1 MAYKDA
7 TPQMT
12 VELIKQILNGLG
24 IKTRET
30 LYNKGDICYSCR
42 IAIDSHGLESL
53 DIGTNGKGMT
63 PEYSLA
69 SGYAELME
77 RMQNKFLVNEAM
89 RHAVKISNE
98 DAFEFRFFPDEVIMS
113 RSIRGFFKEIKYFFP
128 NYDCS
133 SEESLCELAIGPC
146 NKAQEYLGL
155 DRDTSPQIEYLCVPF
170 ARFSC
175 RKEDNGLE
183 YIPIILARANS
194 STGLCAGN
202 TPQEAILQGINEVF
216 ERYILQRI
224 YIDNITPPSF
234 PSDYFNGTCIA
245 ERLEQLKTEG
255 FIYDVKDMSLGRG
268 FPVVGLILTNTNN
281 GTTMFRLGADLDPA
295 IALERCLTEIYQ
307 GRTEE
312 YSRFL
317 EYPIHEALEIK
328 DDTTRRNNEY
338 HKSLKD
344 GTGLV
349 PKNIFD
355 RVPTYS
361 FQEPVLHRTGD
372 TKEDFQ
378 QVLQFLYERN
388 YTLFVRDNSFLGF
401 CAYQVL
407 IPGLSDQDHN
417 LRDIFG
423 EYFASFDLDIG
434 DKTGVSYERDAQQW
448 PLYNIKEQTD
458 AREFVEKHYPNDDNL
473 RLAPYNTA
481 PQNVIN
487 KHLLLF
493 LTAVKNEDYL
503 DANKHFARFMQQ
515 REEQGFPYDDYLACV
530 GRYIFCLSE
539 SMPVEDVA
547 SWLSH
552 FHREETVR
560 EVMSDF
566 SNPED
571 IMKNYSFPACF
582 NCDNCPLISTCHY
595 RDAIAFE
602 RMMQEAQKSNLINQ
616 KRLFELLNS

>member
-1 MAYKDA
+1 MYKDA
-7 TPQMT
+7 APQKT
-12 VELIKQILNGLG
+12 IERIRQILNSLG

-53 DIGTNGKGMT
+53 DVGTNGKGMT

-89 RHAVKISNE
+89 RHAGKLSNE
-98 DAFEFRFFPDEVIMS
+98 DAFEFRFYPDEVIIS
-113 RSIRGFFKEIKYFFP
+113 HSIRGFFKKIRYLFP

-133 SEESLCELAIGPC
+133 SEEDFCELVIGPC
-146 NKAQEYLGL
+146 NRAWEYVGL
-155 DRDTSPQIEYLCVPF
+155 DHDTSPQIEYLCIPF

-175 RKEDNGLE
+175 KKEDNGLE

-216 ERYILQRI
+216 ERYVLQRI

-245 ERLEQLKTEG
+245 GRLERLKAEG
-255 FIYDVKDMSLGRG
+255 FLYDVKDMSLGRG
-268 FPVVGLILTNTNN
+268 FPVVGLLLTNTHN
-281 GTTMFRLGADLDPA
+281 GTTMFRLGADLDPE

-307 GRTEE
+307 GRTEDD
-312 YSRFL
+312 SLFL
-317 EYPIHEALEIK
+317 EYPIHEVVDMKGNTGL
-328 DDTTRRNNEY
+328 RNSEY
-338 HKSLKD
+338 TKSLKD

-349 PKNIFD
+349 PTSIFG

-361 FQEPVLHRTGD
+361 FQKPVLHRTGD
-372 TKEDFQ
+372 TKQDFQ
-378 QVLQFLYERN
+378 QVLKFLHERN
-388 YTLFVRDNSFLGF
+388 YTLYVRDNSFLGF
-401 CAYQVL
+401 CTYQVL

-417 LRDIFG
+417 LRNIFG

-434 DKTGVSYERDAQQW
+434 DKTGISRERDAAQW

-458 AREFVEKHYPNDDNL
+458 VRDFVEKHYPNDDNL

-493 LTAVKNEDYL
+493 LSAVKNEDYQ
-503 DANKHFARFMQQ
+503 DANKHLAHFMHQ
-515 REEQGFPYDDYLACV
+515 REEQGYPYDDYLACV
-530 GRYIFCLSE
+530 GRYIYCKSASTTNDDL
-539 SMPVEDVA
+539 V
-547 SWLSH
+547 SWLRH
-552 FHREETVR
+552 FHREETVN

-566 SNPED
+566 SQPED
-571 IMKNYSFPACF
+571 IMKNYSFPICF
-582 NCDNCPLISTCHY
+582 ECGKCPLVSTCHY
-595 RDAIAFE
+595 REAVNFE
-602 RMMQEAQKSNLINQ
+602 RMIQHEQKANPIDQ
-616 KRLFELLNS
+616 KELFGLLNQ